1 MEYPDGVF
9 PILRAACTYGSGAL
23 AFTTCGVPGLRI
35 PHKLE
40 LERKASGYWQ
50 PAPMSRNHH

>member
-1 MEYPDGVF
+1 
-9 PILRAACTYGSGAL
+9 
-23 AFTTCGVPGLRI
+23 VPGLRI